1 MKRNNIYSFLLLL
14 FMAMSFSSCATLFS
28 KKQTVIVNSDVEGA
42 LVYKGKKYVGMTPLK
57 FKTKAAKSTFTVSKA
72 GYPTQ
77 KIYANVGV
85 RWNTLWN
92 YFNGFFLWPIDLMTG
107 ASQKYKTLSY
117 DISLKNP
124 EKNKIYDKYNRELIA
139 QQYQQQYQQQQQAN
153 QGNGG
158 EIAMAILGGVIE
170 GLAQSKQMEAEK
182 KRQEA
187 ERQAQFRAEQQARV
201 AQNKQKYAE
210 FQTMTNKTYSSNYQ
224 TNLSSYRTQGSYND
238 LLTSDPN
245 WNTQVQMWV
254 QQYGVEKTREIV
266 RQQRA
271 SNYQQ
276 SVQSSRS
283 NSYNQSMSGR
293 IISAVTSSRQ
303 QLKIKVN
310 GNSVVAYSNGLDQ
323 VGRQK
328 WTSVLPAAGISRTG
342 AGSLYNSGNLSKEFS
357 YTANINGTQI
367 YFDM

>member
-1 MKRNNIYSFLLLL
+1 
-14 FMAMSFSSCATLFS
+14 MAMSFSSCATLFS
-28 KKQTVIVNSDVEGA
+28 KKQTVIVNSDVDGA
-42 LVYKGKKYVGMTPLK
+42 KVYKGRKYVGMTPLK
-57 FKTKAAKSTFTVSKA
+57 FKTKAAKSTFTVSKE

-77 KIYANVGV
+77 KIYANVDI

-92 YFNGFFLWPIDLMTG
+92 VFNGFYLWPIDLLTG

-117 DISLKNP
+117 DVSLKNP
-124 EKNKIYDKYNRELIA
+124 EKNKIYDKYNRELIVQQYL
-139 QQYQQQYQQQQQAN
+139 QQYQQEQQAN

-158 EIAMAILGGVIE
+158 EIAMAIMGGVLE
-170 GLAQSKQMEAEK
+170 GLAQSEQMKAEK
-182 KRQEA
+182 KLLEA
-187 ERQAQFRAEQQARV
+187 ERQAQIRAEQQARA

-266 RQQRA
+266 KRQRA

-276 SVQSSRS
+276 SIQSSRS
-283 NSYNQSMSGR
+283 NSYNQSMSNSYNQSMSER
-293 IISAVTSSRQ
+293 IISAVTSNRQ
-303 QLKIKVN
+303 QLNIKVR
-310 GNSVVAYSNGLDQ
+310 GNSVVAYGIGSDQ
-323 VGRQK
+323 FGRKK
-328 WTSVLPAAGISRTG
+328 WTSLFPPAGISRTG
-342 AGSLYNSGNLSKEFS
+342 VGITGNSSTEFS